1 MYGGVATPLALLHQ
15 MQGDISRGKGLRRGD
30 DGGAIFPNCYRNS
43 SRLPPLR
50 ETMQG
55 SGSRSGSGSVGG
67 HGNPENGFGN
77 AENEPL
83 LPDPKLAHSYQV
95 SFLSFNILD
104 YFHFRSKIIQVFF

>member
-15 MQGDISRGKGLRRGD
+15 MQGDLSRGKCLRRD
-30 DGGAIFPNCYRNS
+30 DGGALLSNCYRNS

-50 ETMQG
+50 EAIQG
-55 SGSRSGSGSVGG
+55 SGSRGGSSVGG
-67 HGNPENGFGN
+67 HGAPENGFGG

-95 SFLSFNILD
+95 SYKWVKNCNLIA
-104 YFHFRSKIIQVFF
+104 I